1 MLKRSGIFLKDQ
13 SGVAFVIALFMIIVL
28 SLIGLASVSGSVFE
42 IKLSGNKRGVTNAF
56 YAADSG
62 VQVAAS
68 NLASFDLS
76 KYDAATNQYKYS
88 QDTSNINPTEAT
100 IVIAHDTMRSGAPR
114 GSGMG
119 ATGSIGFMYFLVEST
134 GQDQVESNFLKS
146 NCTVEQE
153 VMRIIPTMQGGN

>member
-13 SGVAFVIALFMIIVL
+13 RGVALVIALFMIIVL

-62 VQVAAS
+62 TQVAAS

-76 KYDAATNQYKYS
+76 KYDAANQYKYS
-88 QDTSNINPTEAT
+88 QDASNINPTKAD
-100 IVIAHDTMRSGAPR
+100 IVITHDTMRSGAPR